1 MAKPPQNGPNIE
13 EKVSISDDFPRAPR
27 RKNPDAQK
35 PPPHSSD
42 TVGGYVAGL
51 PTKWKAKVRARFLER
66 GGKDGRLNKAGREL
80 LADCIWEMACQAE
93 AMRTKEGTV
102 DLLFGKMND
111 LYDSLG
117 ISEIPKWAAG
127 QETEKGET

>member
-1 MAKPPQNGPNIE
+1 MAKPPQNGPIIE

-51 PTKWKAKVRARFLER
+51 PAKWKAKVRARFLER
-66 GGKDGRLNKAGREL
+66 GGKDGKLTKAGREL
-80 LADCIWEMACQAE
+80 LADSVWEIACQAE
-93 AMRTKEGTV
+93 ETRTKEETV
-102 DLLFGKMND
+102 TALFDLQND

-117 ISEIPKWAAG
+117 INDLPK
-127 QETEKGET
+127 EKA